1 MKALIQDNLVVDTS
15 ETTFEVH
22 ESMHWIDCSD
32 ECEAGRWSVINGV
45 LQITPEPEV
54 IPLTWDKSRRAE
66 YNKLNQF
73 EMQFDDQRD
82 GTTTWIDAI
91 NEIKN
96 RYPKP

>member
-1 MKALIQDNLVVDTS
+1 MKALIFEDRVVDTS
-15 ETTFEVH
+15 ETPFEVH
-22 ESMHWIDCSD
+22 ASMHWIDCPN

-54 IPLTWDKSRRAE
+54 IPLTWEESRRAE

-82 GTTTWIDAI
+82 DTTTWVDAI
-91 NEIKN
+91 NDIKD
-96 RYPKP
+96 RFPK